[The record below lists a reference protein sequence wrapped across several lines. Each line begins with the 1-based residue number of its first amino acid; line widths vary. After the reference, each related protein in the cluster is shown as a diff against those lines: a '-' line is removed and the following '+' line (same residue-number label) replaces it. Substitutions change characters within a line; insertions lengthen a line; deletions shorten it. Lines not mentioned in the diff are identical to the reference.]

1 MPSHYEETL
10 QRDIERIRGK
20 VNQMAGLVE
29 QALRDGLK
37 ALQENNRQLAYLV
50 ILRDQSVDEL
60 EREVDRLCLEFLVRQ
75 QPAAGHLRFAYV
87 TIKINQELERIGDYA
102 ESIARQMLK
111 LAPLKLDFVM
121 PRLAEI
127 ANLAIPMV
135 HDAVAAFLDQNVELA
150 RKTLEAE
157 ASVNALRDQLIQE
170 INRWLS
176 DKRIPLEALH
186 PLSTIV
192 RRYERVSDQSK
203 NICEEVIYMV
213 TGEYAKHKTSEI
225 FRVLFVDEDN
235 ACLSRMA
242 EGVGMALKQDKFLFS
257 SAGLNPQPI
266 SEVTAR
272 FFAEKNLPIVRQTPV
287 SLAHVPNLEYYQVV
301 VIFTPQARAALSRLP
316 AKVVVF
322 EWLLDNPAKA
332 AGSEAEV
339 RAAYEAAYQYV
350 DVHVRD
356 LMQAILGHEISSG
369 TEAKPV

>member
-10 QRDIERIRGK
+10 QRDMERIRGK
-20 VNQMAGLVE
+20 VMQMAGLVE

-50 ILRDQSVDEL
+50 ILRDQSVDDL

-102 ESIARQMLK
+102 ESIVRQVLK
-111 LAPLKLDFVM
+111 LAPFQLDFLT
-121 PRLAEI
+121 PRLTEI
-127 ANLAIPMV
+127 AHLAIPMV
-135 HDAVAAFLDQNVELA
+135 HDAVRAFLDQNVELA
-150 RKTLEAE
+150 RKTIEAE
-157 ASVNALRDQLIQE
+157 ACVNALRDQLLQDM
-170 INRWLS
+170 NRWVVE
-176 DKRIPLEALH
+176 KRIPLEALH
-186 PLSTIV
+186 SLSTIV

-213 TGEYAKHKTSEI
+213 TGEYAKHKTSDV

-242 EGVGMALKQDKFLFS
+242 EGVGLALKQEKFLFS

-266 SEVTAR
+266 PEKTAR
-272 FFAEKNLPIVRQTPV
+272 FLEEKNLPVVRQTPV

-301 VIFTPQARAALSRLP
+301 ILFTPEARTVLRRLP

-322 EWLLDNPAKA
+322 EWLLDNPLKIQ
-332 AGSEAEV
+332 GTDEEV
-339 RAAYEAAYQYV
+339 RAAHEAAYRYV
-350 DVHVRD
+350 EVHVRD
-356 LMQAILGHEISSG
+356 LVQAILGQDIPHP
-369 TEAKPV
+369 TEAQSK

>member
-20 VNQMAGLVE
+20 VMQMAGLVE
-29 QALRDGLK
+29 HALRDGLK
-37 ALQENNRQLAYLV
+37 ALQDNNRQLAYLV
-50 ILRDQSVDEL
+50 ILRDQSVDDL

-111 LAPLKLDFVM
+111 LAPLKLEFFA

-127 ANLAIPMV
+127 AQLAIPMV
-135 HDAVAAFLDQNVELA
+135 QDAVRAFLEQNVELA

-157 ASVNALRDQLIQE
+157 ATVNGLRDQLIQE
-170 INRWLS
+170 VNRLLAEQ
-176 DKRIPLEALH
+176 RIPLEALH
-186 PLSTIV
+186 PLTTIV

-213 TGEYAKHKTSEI
+213 TGEYAKHKTSEV

-235 ACLSRMA
+235 GCLSRMA
-242 EGVGMALKQDKFLFS
+242 EGIGNALKQDKFLFS
-257 SAGLNPQPI
+257 SAGLNPKPLG
-266 SEVTAR
+266 ERTTR
-272 FFAEKNLPIVRQTPV
+272 FLAEKNLPILRQTPV
-287 SLAHVPNLEYYQVV
+287 SMAHVPNLEFYQVV
-301 VIFTPQARAALSRLP
+301 VLFTPEARASLTRLP

-322 EWLLDNPAKA
+322 EWLLDNPEKA
-332 AGSEAEV
+332 TGTEAQIS
-339 RAAYEAAYQYV
+339 AACEAAYQYV

-356 LMQAILGHEISSG
+356 LVQAILGHELSQPS
-369 TEAKPV
+369 

>member
-1 MPSHYEETL
+1 
-10 QRDIERIRGK
+10 
-20 VNQMAGLVE
+20 
-29 QALRDGLK
+29 
-37 ALQENNRQLAYLV
+37 
-50 ILRDQSVDEL
+50 
-60 EREVDRLCLEFLVRQ
+60 
-75 QPAAGHLRFAYV
+75 
-87 TIKINQELERIGDYA
+87 
-102 ESIARQMLK
+102 
-111 LAPLKLDFVM
+111 
-121 PRLAEI
+121 
-127 ANLAIPMV
+127 
-135 HDAVAAFLDQNVELA
+135 
-150 RKTLEAE
+150 
-157 ASVNALRDQLIQE
+157 
-170 INRWLS
+170 
-176 DKRIPLEALH
+176 
-186 PLSTIV
+186 
-192 RRYERVSDQSK
+192 
-203 NICEEVIYMV
+203 MV

>member
-10 QRDIERIRGK
+10 QRDIERIRSK
-20 VNQMAGLVE
+20 VMHMAGLVE
-29 QALRDGLK
+29 QALRDGLQ

-50 ILRDQSVDEL
+50 ILRDQSVDDL

-111 LAPLKLDFVM
+111 LGPMKLDFVM

-127 ANLAIPMV
+127 AQLAIPMV
-135 HDAVAAFLDQNVELA
+135 HDAVRAFLDQNVELA

-176 DKRIPLEALH
+176 EKRIPLEALH

-213 TGEYAKHKTSEI
+213 TGEYAKHKTSEV

-242 EGVGMALKQDKFLFS
+242 EAVGIGLKQDKFLFS
-257 SAGLNPQPI
+257 SAGLHPAPL
-266 SEVTAR
+266 SEMTTR
-272 FFAEKNLPIVRQTPV
+272 FFAEKNLPMVRQTPV

-301 VIFTPQARAALSRLP
+301 VIFTAEARAALTRLP

-332 AGSEAEV
+332 KGSEAEV

-350 DVHVRD
+350 EVHVRD
-356 LMQAILGHEISSG
+356 LVQAILGQEISNAK
-369 TEAKPV
+369 EA

>member
-1 MPSHYEETL
+1 MANHYEETL
-10 QRDIERIRGK
+10 QRDMERIRGK
-20 VNQMAGLVE
+20 VLQMSGLVE
-29 QALRDGLK
+29 QALQDGLK

-50 ILRDQSVDEL
+50 ILRDQSVDDL

-111 LAPLKLDFVM
+111 LAPFQLDFLA
-121 PRLAEI
+121 PRLTEI
-127 ANLAIPMV
+127 AQLAIPMV
-135 HDAVAAFLDQNVELA
+135 HDAIRAFLDQNLDLA

-157 ASVNALRDQLIQE
+157 ASVNALRDRLIQE
-170 INRWLS
+170 INQWLS
-176 DKRIPLEALH
+176 EKRIPLEALH
-186 PLSTIV
+186 PLTTIV

-213 TGEYAKHKTSEI
+213 TGEYAKHKTSDV

-242 EGVGMALKQDKFLFS
+242 EGVGTALKLDKFMFA
-257 SAGLNPQPI
+257 SAGLHPQAI
-266 SEVTAR
+266 AERTLR
-272 FFAEKNLPIVRQTPV
+272 FLKEKKLPLVRQTPV

-301 VIFTPQARAALSRLP
+301 VVFTKDALPELKRLP

-322 EWLLDNPAKA
+322 EWLLDNPAKVS
-332 AGSEAEV
+332 GSEAEIQ
-339 RAAYEAAYQYV
+339 AAYEAAYRYV

-356 LMQAILGHEISSG
+356 LVQAILGHELPPEPPSQS
-369 TEAKPV
+369 